1 MRVRFK
7 KVREIDPDILRQNS
21 QYIAGLMDGEGAF
34 MIKFTAG
41 KKRPYFQPLLVLSMN
56 HEETVR
62 FVADK
67 FGVTYAPISRKRKS
81 HVGGEEK
88 VTVKTTYRT
97 LVLVE
102 DDIKRVLTTL
112 LPSLITKKKQAEL
125 ILEFIRMKQDFSGT
139 RVAYKDLLLK
149 QAEIY
154 TDVGRLQTKGPH
166 SDYDKFRKKFDEA
179 IRRMQ

>member
-1 MRVRFK
+1 
-7 KVREIDPDILRQNS
+7 
-21 QYIAGLMDGEGAF
+21 

-67 FGVTYAPISRKRKS
+67 FGVSCAPISRKRKS

-97 LVLVE
+97 LVLEE
-102 DDIKRVLTTL
+102 DGIKKILTTL
-112 LPSLITKKKQAEL
+112 LPSLITKKRHTEL
-125 ILEFIRMKQDFSGT
+125 ILEFIRMKHDFSGT
-139 RVAYKDLLLK
+139 KEALRDLLLK

-154 TDVGRLQTKGPH
+154 TEVGRLQTKGRPF
-166 SDYDKFRKKFDEA
+166 DENKFRKRFDEA